1 MAAPSTRL
9 GVRVSPGAQRG
20 GVAGG
25 VGEVWKLRVTA
36 PAEGGRA
43 NEAVVRL
50 LAEAVDVPRRQVA
63 LVSGHTAREKVVQLE
78 GVEAAEGQRTLAGAS
93 ARAPS
98 TRSTSAGSPRR
109 SRSAAKTRAAT
120 STRRRPA

>member
-9 GVRVSPGAQRG
+9 RVRVSPGARRG
-20 GVAGG
+20 GVAGR

-43 NEAVVRL
+43 NDAVVRL

-63 LVSGHTAREKVVQLE
+63 LVSGQTAREKVVELQGL
-78 GVEAAEGQRTLAGAS
+78 EAAEVERRLAGAS
-93 ARAPS
+93 A
-98 TRSTSAGSPRR
+98 
-109 SRSAAKTRAAT
+109 
-120 STRRRPA
+120 

>member
-9 GVRVSPGAQRG
+9 RVRVSPGARRG
-20 GVAGG
+20 GVAGR

-50 LAEAVDVPRRQVA
+50 LV
-63 LVSGHTAREKVVQLE
+63 T
-78 GVEAAEGQRTLAGAS
+78 TLAVAIGVTVLLAVLAEYHAFQANAS
-93 ARAPS
+93 QACW
-98 TRSTSAGSPRR
+98 
-109 SRSAAKTRAAT
+109 
-120 STRRRPA
+120 

>member
-9 GVRVSPGAQRG
+9 RVRVSPGARRG
-20 GVAGG
+20 GVAGR

-63 LVSGHTAREKVVQLE
+63 LVSGHTAREVVELE
-78 GVEAAEGQRTLAGAS
+78 GVEAAEVERRLVGAS
-93 ARAPS
+93 A
-98 TRSTSAGSPRR
+98 
-109 SRSAAKTRAAT
+109 
-120 STRRRPA
+120 